1 MSKTITRS
9 HNRNLLLYHLVCP
22 AKYRRKVFTKE
33 VSNSLKNVCKRIGEL
48 YELIYIEIGLDEDHA
63 HFLIQSVPP
72 MDPTKI
78 VRITKSLTAR
88 HLFKLH
94 PEIKKQLWGGNFWT
108 SGYYINT
115 VGRQGNESV
124 IKEYVRNQGKSY
136 SQIHRQQ
143 LELFAT

>member
-1 MSKTITRS
+1 MSKTIIRS

-33 VSNSLKNVCKRIGEL
+33 VSNSLKNICKRIGES
-48 YELIYIEIGLDEDHA
+48 YELTYLEIGLDEDHA

-115 VGRQGNESV
+115 VGKQGNESV
-124 IKEYVRNQGKSY
+124 IKNYVRNQGKIY